1 VSLSAVV
8 ALIVFT
14 TLPVPFTV
22 MDVFPNVESMIKLPP
37 VPLFNVKVF
46 VLSLVIV
53 IDPTVRTLVP
63 EGLRLTV

>member
-1 VSLSAVV
+1 
-8 ALIVFT
+8 
-14 TLPVPFTV
+14 
-22 MDVFPNVESMIKLPP
+22 MIKLPH

-63 EGLRLTV
+63 DGLRLTV